1 MGAIS
6 GLTITFLLGLAIFGV
21 WAYDRE
27 RAGRGV
33 HVVLTLWWVALLDTV
48 FYADTDA
55 SFLNGV
61 FHPAVLGQ
69 NVRLVQVLIPVALA
83 AHVAYRGLPRRWA
96 VSAPLWW
103 VFSLWTVFGIYSG
116 IVQHHAGA
124 LIFRQAS
131 ILIYVVMMLALTA
144 AVPVGDYLDEA
155 RFTRFVGWS
164 AVLGGGMLV
173 LAETGVSITSN
184 RIPGLP
190 LFQFGQL
197 GPDAASMLPVIGV
210 IGLLV
215 ELSRQRRRRPWFLF
229 ASLVLIMTHLASTQ
243 RAERLDLYV
252 TILVVLL
259 ACLSPARKRLRV
271 TPFAVGAVLLAAVT
285 VVLVVP
291 MFTAGVRT
299 AVSGQPST
307 VHIPLAEQTATALNP
322 GHRQGSVQSR
332 YNQWDVVGEL
342 IEEHP
347 FIGSGLGRTFVHYE
361 EGSRTNVT
369 QDITHDFALDLLF
382 RGGLIALLLFLAAIG
397 SVLNAGILVWRKHIQ
412 PEVAAL
418 ALAASAALVG
428 LLARGL
434 VESIFEKYRLAVGL
448 GVLIG
453 LVLSARTSLDVSPAD
468 DVPSEHEEPALADA
482 PGDAPWPR

>member
-55 SFLNGV
+55 ASSTACSTPRCSARTSGWSRCSSRSRLLPTSPIAACLAGGPCRRRCGGCSRCGPSSASTAGSCSTT
-61 FHPAVLGQ
+61 PAL
-69 NVRLVQVLIPVALA
+69 
-83 AHVAYRGLPRRWA
+83 
-96 VSAPLWW
+96 S
-103 VFSLWTVFGIYSG
+103 
-116 IVQHHAGA
+116 
-124 LIFRQAS
+124 IFRQAS

-190 LFQFGQL
+190 LFQFGQRP
-197 GPDAASMLPVIGV
+197 GRRIDAARDRRHRSPRRAQPAAAAAA
-210 IGLLV
+210 LV
-215 ELSRQRRRRPWFLF
+215 PLRVP
-229 ASLVLIMTHLASTQ
+229 VLIMTHLASTQ

-361 EGSRTNVT
+361 EGSRANVT

-382 RGGLIALLLFLAAIG
+382 RGGLIALLLFLAAMG

-453 LVLSARTSLDVSPAD
+453 LVLSARTSLDVSSAD
-468 DVPSEHEEPALADA
+468 DAPSEHEEPALADA